1 MMIHSKD
8 LFLLLEDCGG
18 TCLFWLAKDGVFGYR
33 PTDGDWKGEWGRRWG
48 KGNLPRRLSGVS
60 MRNRLNLLSW
70 REVLWRRLLFLF
82 VFTREKLKTLNGLH
96 LVASNDALD
105 LEGIWFN
112 FSASFKV
119 K

>member
-1 MMIHSKD
+1 M
-8 LFLLLEDCGG
+8 
-18 TCLFWLAKDGVFGYR
+18 
-33 PTDGDWKGEWGRRWG
+33 
-48 KGNLPRRLSGVS
+48 
-60 MRNRLNLLSW
+60 
-70 REVLWRRLLFLF
+70 F

-105 LEGIWFN
+105 LEGVWFN

>member
-48 KGNLPRRLSGVS
+48 KENLPRRLSGVS
-60 MRNRLNLLSW
+60 MRNRLNLLSG
-70 REVLWRRLLFLF
+70 EKCCGGGYCSCLFLPG
-82 VFTREKLKTLNGLH
+82 RNSKP
-96 LVASNDALD
+96 
-105 LEGIWFN
+105 
-112 FSASFKV
+112 
-119 K
+119 